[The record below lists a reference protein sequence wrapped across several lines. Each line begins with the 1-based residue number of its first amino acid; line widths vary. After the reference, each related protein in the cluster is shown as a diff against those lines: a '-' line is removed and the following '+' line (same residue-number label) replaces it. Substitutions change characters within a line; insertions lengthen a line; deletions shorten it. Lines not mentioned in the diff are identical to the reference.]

1 MLISGLDLIGT
12 PVLSLQTGTE
22 LATIKDTVIN
32 PHNLSVLAYEVDGPL
47 LNQRPSLLRT
57 QDIRELSS
65 IGIIIDSSDEFIQP
79 EDVIKLNDIYKL
91 GFSLVGKHVLNEKRA
106 KIGKVIDY
114 NIESSGFV
122 IQQITVKRPL
132 LQSFNDPELL
142 IHRSQVIEVT
152 DEAIVIK
159 SKADTHARIPKSNRS
174 YANPFRQ
181 TAPQPEGLDPKHS

>member
-22 LATIKDTVIN
+22 LAVAKSAVIN
-32 PHNLSVLAYEVDGPL
+32 PHNLSVIAYEVEGPL
-47 LNQRPSLLRT
+47 LDQRPSLLRT

-65 IGIIIDSSDEFIQP
+65 IGMIVDSSDEFVQP
-79 EDVIKLNDIYKL
+79 EDVIKLNEIYEIEFDLIGKPVLDEKRNKL
-91 GFSLVGKHVLNEKRA
+91 G
-106 KIGKVIDY
+106 KVQEY
-114 NIESSGFV
+114 NVETGGFI
-122 IQQITVKRPL
+122 IQQLTVKRPL

-142 IHRSQVIEVT
+142 VHRSQVIEVT

-159 SKADTHARIPKSNRS
+159 SKASANGTLPKSSRS

-181 TAPQPEGLDPKHS
+181 STPQTEGFDSQKN